1 MYVSSE
7 RMDVAEK
14 QLLEEKRKIMHDRVA
29 GAGRQIKIQHL
40 EAILVEKNNK
50 ITEWVLYLFFYLKVC
65 FIVFQFAKTEHK
77 AFIQKT
83 NTYIYV
89 YGSWSECSQALFIH
103 KLL

>member
-50 ITEWVLYLFFYLKVC
+50 ITE
-65 FIVFQFAKTEHK
+65 
-77 AFIQKT
+77 
-83 NTYIYV
+83 
-89 YGSWSECSQALFIH
+89 
-103 KLL
+103 